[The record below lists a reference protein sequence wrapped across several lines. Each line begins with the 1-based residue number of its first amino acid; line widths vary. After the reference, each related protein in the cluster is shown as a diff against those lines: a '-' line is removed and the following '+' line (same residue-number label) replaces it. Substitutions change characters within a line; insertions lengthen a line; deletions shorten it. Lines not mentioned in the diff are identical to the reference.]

1 MLKNMRIKTRFM
13 LLGLLLIAM
22 LGGGAGV
29 GIFGVW
35 LQNAKLGDVL
45 GAQERALTMLRH
57 AEAARTHFYMQRIEL
72 KDATLR
78 GSDQELFKGHIA
90 AMNANYEA
98 AQKELAALRQIASE
112 DDKPRLD
119 NLIKQYA
126 ELNKRYNEALEHYEY
141 YDALGSAILI
151 DGMLRGQDAPI
162 DKALTAL
169 RDTFEQRLIEQ
180 SAADSASASH
190 RFNLTVVFFILF
202 TIVAMIAYWVVFSW
216 ITRGLMRQL
225 GGDPADAV
233 AIARRIADGDLTTAV
248 ELQPGD
254 RESLLA
260 AIADMQEH
268 LRDLIKHL
276 RDSAGA
282 LSGQATALSASSVQI
297 AAACE
302 QQNEAASSMASS
314 IEEMTASIGQVA
326 SHSNEALTISRASGE
341 LSNRGD
347 EVVQSAAAEMEQIA
361 ASAESMTQ
369 IIEALGAQSTQISRI
384 VHVIQEIA
392 NQTNLLALNAAIEAA
407 RAGEQG
413 RGFSVVAEEVR
424 KLAERTTESTREIS
438 DMIKAIQDGMGQA
451 VRHMESWSMRVADGM
466 AKARGAG
473 ECMRDVKARANDVLA
488 VVNEITHALQEQ
500 SAASNQIAQTVEQIA
515 RMSQE
520 NATAVGSV
528 ASSAKQL
535 EEMARTLE
543 GVVAKFRLNPA

>member
-190 RFNLTVVFFILF
+190 RFNLTVVFFILS

-254 RESLLA
+254 SESLLA

-297 AAACE
+297 AAASE

-326 SHSNEALTISRASGE
+326 EHSNEALTISRASGE

-413 RGFSVVAEEVR
+413 RGFAVVAEEVR
-424 KLAERTTESTREIS
+424 NLASRTHQSTEEIQSIIAELQHSAEAAVESMQRNVAAATRTVQESAHAGDALNGIATAVSTIKDMAAQIAAAAEQQAATAEEINRN
-438 DMIKAIQDGMGQA
+438 MISIRDATSVAAEGTEQTGVA
-451 VRHMESWSMRVADGM
+451 VAQLQGM
-466 AKARGAG
+466 AKRLD
-473 ECMRDVKARANDVLA
+473 ELLSRM
-488 VVNEITHALQEQ
+488 
-500 SAASNQIAQTVEQIA
+500 AA
-515 RMSQE
+515 
-520 NATAVGSV
+520 
-528 ASSAKQL
+528 
-535 EEMARTLE
+535 
-543 GVVAKFRLNPA
+543 